1 MEDMELGVAVAAV
14 ETGSLNISAAMLMH
28 AGFSSRLAAI
38 SAVAQTGTDFTTMAG
53 LRSWLR
59 EDHVAAGLNDP
70 NWPSPE
76 SHGLWVQFMDSM
88 APERRRTWTG
98 SDHELAVLWDDHDPD
113 IEVPVRLLDKDGKTL
128 VCAPDTSP
136 LGRLVQAINPQ
147 RLGLAVATTTWDAD
161 VLHVRYLGP
170 GDLIVK

>member
-38 SAVAQTGTDFTTMAG
+38 SAVAQTGGDFTTMAA
-53 LRSWLR
+53 LRGWLR
-59 EDHVAAGLNDP
+59 EDKVAAGLNDP

-76 SHGLWVQFMDSM
+76 SHGLWLQFIDSM
-88 APERRRTWTG
+88 APARRRTWT
-98 SDHELAVLWDDHDPD
+98 SSEHNLEMLWNDHQPD
-113 IEVPVRLLDKDGKTL
+113 IEAPVRLLDKDGQTL
-128 VCAPDTSP
+128 VCAPDGSL
-136 LGRLVQAINPQ
+136 LGRLAIPINPK
-147 RLGLAVATTTWDAD
+147 RLGLAIATTTWEDD

-170 GDLIVK
+170 GDLLP